1 MLRVTV
7 PRRLAAPIGR
17 RLDDLRAT
25 EDVDDASTAGKR
37 RYPVYWV
44 ALGVLALLAAQG
56 IHFLVTNSRFGWRT
70 VWHYL
75 FASAIMH
82 GLAITVELTA
92 ICGCIGVALGIVVA
106 LARLSS
112 FRVIRS
118 LAMAYVWF
126 FRSVPVLV
134 QLLFWFNLGYLMP
147 DIGIGLPFGPIIHQ
161 WSSTTLI
168 QPLTAAIVGFSF
180 HEGAC
185 DGEIVRA
192 GILAVSEGQ
201 IDAAKALGL
210 RPRGVFWRV
219 VFPQAARITLPP
231 LGTQFINLLKGT
243 SLVSV
248 IALSDLLFSA
258 ENIYGVNLEVI
269 PLLLVA
275 SIWYLLLVAVLSFF
289 QSRLER
295 RLSGGY
301 KVDVK
306 TKSSS
311 LGINANQIGE
321 L

>member
-1 MLRVTV
+1 LQRITV
-7 PRRLAAPIGR
+7 SRRLAAPTGR
-17 RLDDLRAT
+17 RLGDLRAT
-25 EDVDDASTAGKR
+25 EDVDDASTAGL
-37 RYPVYWV
+37 
-44 ALGVLALLAAQG
+44 AVLALLAAQG
-56 IHFLVTNSRFGWRT
+56 IHFLVTNSRFGWKIVR
-70 VWHYL
+70 HYL
-75 FASAIMH
+75 FASSIMH
-82 GLAITVELTA
+82 GLAITIELTA
-92 ICGCIGVALGIVVA
+92 ICGCIGVVLGIVVA
-106 LARLSS
+106 LARLSP

-118 LAMAYVWF
+118 LAVTYVWF

-134 QLLFWFNLGYLMP
+134 QLLFWFNLGYLLP
-147 DIGIGLPFGPIIHQ
+147 DLGIGLPFGPIIHQ

-201 IDAAKALGL
+201 VDAAKALGF

-275 SIWYLLLVAVLSFF
+275 SIWYLLLVAVMSFL

-306 TKSSS
+306 TKPSS
-311 LGINANQIGE
+311 LSIKANQIGE